1 MSKNK
6 EELTGHEPDY
16 IRGLRNARAHLPKII
31 DRETG
36 TERDVFAPVPKDE
49 VKKAAPID
57 ANEFLRQHLLKQ
69 KAAKEAAEEA
79 AVIVPDWLYAAIKE
93 SKLGTLDLGKTDN
106 IAKIM
111 TIAAQQEKLAGIA
124 IVADP
129 KTGETVVFTT
139 TNEEPTLNEQDHRL
153 VGATIAT
160 LFAKLFQKHEL
171 VEEKETPKS
180 PAKQE
185 KKASTKATT
194 KTTKKSTGTKKK
206 ASTKKSAK

>member
-1 MSKNK
+1 MSKNNK
-6 EELTGHEPDY
+6 EPLTGHEPDY
-16 IRGLRNARAHLPKII
+16 VRGLRNARAHLPKIM

-36 TERDVFAPVPKDE
+36 TERDVFAPAPKE
-49 VKKAAPID
+49 KKETAPVD

-69 KAAKEAAEEA
+69 KAAAAKAEEA
-79 AVIVPDWLYAAIKE
+79 TVIIPDWVYEAVKE
-93 SKLGTLDLGKTDN
+93 SKVGVLDLGKADN
-106 IAKIM
+106 VAKLM
-111 TIAAQQEKLAGIA
+111 TISAQHEKLAA
-124 IVADP
+124 VCIVANT

-139 TNEEPTLNEQDHRL
+139 TDEEPKLSEQDHRL

-160 LFAKLFQKHEL
+160 LFSKLFQQPGKDDT
-171 VEEKETPKS
+171 EKDVKS

-185 KKASTKATT
+185 KKALTKATT